1 MKYKYKALNDNN
13 EIIEEYI
20 LLNSEKDVLEYLKN
34 SNLRPIKIVEVKNN
48 EIKNIKLKKEKLGD
62 VFYKL
67 HILTSSNITL
77 PRAIS
82 IISKNG
88 NKKEKNFANS
98 IIKMLEEGLNLSEIL
113 KILNSKKIIINMIE
127 VGENSSNLAKTFK
140 NLSDYYRNESEFEKN
155 IKSALYY
162 PILLIIISF
171 ILVNFLI
178 VFIMPSFLDMFY
190 ESRESLPLS
199 TKILI
204 SFSEILNNH
213 FVLINMSI
221 FVFIILVFL
230 YSKTQSGKRFFD
242 KLKLKLKLY
251 RKIITKK
258 YISMMNLLIA
268 SDITVA
274 NSIGII
280 SNSFE
285 NIIFKE
291 KLLNVREDIN
301 NGISLSASLEDN
313 NLFDKTLIS
322 LIETAEEASA
332 MDTILNTMNKYY
344 DYEVKNYQK
353 NFITFFEPIIIIFLA
368 LIIGFIIISIS
379 VPMFDIVNR
388 V

>member
-162 PILLIIISF
+162 PILLIIVSF

>member
-127 VGENSSNLAKTFK
+127 VGENSSNLSKTFK

-162 PILLIIISF
+162 PILLIIVSF